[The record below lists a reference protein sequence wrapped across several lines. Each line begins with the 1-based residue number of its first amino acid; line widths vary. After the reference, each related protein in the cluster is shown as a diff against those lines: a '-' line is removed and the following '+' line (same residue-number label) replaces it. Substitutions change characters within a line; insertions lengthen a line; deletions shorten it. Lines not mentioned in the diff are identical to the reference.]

1 MAKRKKGQPVHGWVI
16 IDKPQGMTSTQVVGA
31 VRRIFDA
38 RKAGHAGT
46 LDPMATG
53 VLAVALGEATKTV
66 PYAMDS
72 RKTYRFIAHWGE
84 ARDSDDAEGKITATH
99 DKRPTRAEI
108 ESALPGFTG
117 AIVQVPPAYSAIKV
131 QGERAYDLARE
142 GEVVELAP
150 RTVEVHEARL
160 LGMPDADHAEFEIRC
175 GKGTYVR
182 AWVRDLAQ
190 ALGTVGHVSAL
201 RRTSVGGFTEEM
213 AIPLERLQGEAHPES
228 RPENKLARE
237 GGSVH
242 IPAAFEHLRP
252 IATALDGIPAL
263 AVTGQEALRLRSG
276 NPILIRANQF
286 AKITE
291 GQSETDDLQGLTV
304 FLQSS
309 EGEPVALA
317 EFASGELRPF
327 RVFNL

>member
-1 MAKRKKGQPVHGWVI
+1 MGKRKKGQPVHGWVI
-16 IDKPQGMTSTQVVGA
+16 VDKPQGVTSTQVVAA

-38 RKAGHAGT
+38 QKAGHAGT

-66 PYAMDS
+66 PFAMDAD
-72 RKTYRFIAHWGE
+72 KTYRFTARWGE
-84 ARDSDDAEGKITATH
+84 ARDTDDAEGRVIATS
-99 DKRPTRAEI
+99 DVRPTREQI
-108 ESALPGFTG
+108 EAMLPRFTG
-117 AIVQVPPAYSAIKV
+117 ALTQTPPAFSAIKV
-131 QGERAYDLARE
+131 QGARAYDLARE
-142 GEVVELAP
+142 GEAVELAP

-160 LGMPDADHAEFEIRC
+160 LEIPDPDHAVFEILC

-182 AWVRDLAQ
+182 AWVRDLAL
-190 ALGTVGHVSAL
+190 ALGTVGHVSQL
-201 RRTSVGGFTEEM
+201 RRTRVGAFEEKDSC
-213 AIPLERLQGEAHPES
+213 PLAM
-228 RPENKLARE
+228 E
-237 GGSVH
+237 GSSMH

-263 AVTGQEALRLRSG
+263 AVTGPDAVRLRSG

-286 AKITE
+286 ARIAESQPE
-291 GQSETDDLQGLTV
+291 GDDLQGLTV
-304 FLQSS
+304 FLQTS

-317 EFASGELRPF
+317 EFAQGELRPF